1 MPENQTAQASTSS
14 PVSALEFY
22 GKTIKELPSATAEL
36 ASEAWEKPGQAMGHA
51 VKTVGTSAMIGT
63 LMGYIL
69 PAKGPTAWAVGIGL
83 TVPLIYSGYKAIT
96 GATEAAQLPGANPD
110 YVARQLARSTV
121 SGSTDFVLNM
131 AGGLGG
137 VEGGYAIKSNAGKVG
152 RFGQTAQRSI
162 LEAENKFLST
172 IANNKYVRQISEP
185 GINPKLPVGVIHT
198 TGGAEGANVIRL
210 SSFDTEA
217 LLPQHVSWF
226 KRSFTSL
233 SERIRQYDNR
243 DVVTTIGPRIARIED
258 DYMLAQGSLHV
269 HTKQS
274 DGMGTVTSISEKA
287 KAGKQNV
294 VLFSDHNHLAARDG
308 VKPGDPR
315 IPDQDVP
322 VIAELPKW
330 YAQQFQEA
338 AEQTV
343 NGKYVA
349 IIGTEMGTIGKV
361 GNPKSGGKN
370 HFLMVDVPQF
380 FEAKRRP
387 HTVLDT
393 AFAPLRRA
401 LGLKEKPAVVEPQ
414 VVEYNDG
421 NMNALVTYISQNR
434 IKDTTGQDP
443 IFIMAHPRWSQ
454 DHSPS
459 LPSGTKGAD
468 YGRYSFKTKAEW
480 VQRTDKHFRG
490 IEVIKGQAMKQ
501 SDTAEVGS
509 KDVDLLSL
517 RGYLNEGFH
526 VSPTVGRDAHFGNPL
541 GTPAETGIW
550 TSAIDKP
557 SVLEAM
563 RARRT
568 FATTHM
574 ERLNGRVVANDRYQM
589 GQVLDQAVTNEL
601 KLTTQI
607 GGKVE
612 PEAQYTFKLW
622 ADEKV
627 GDRTLAQV
635 VQQQKLTGEELR
647 QMGNAFSFEKF
658 RHTLGNKGGA
668 YFVEVSRKD
677 PTTAHMDRMFMAPF
691 WVEPLSGG
699 GRHSLWLPFLAGQ
712 APSTLMPAG
721 S

>member
-1 MPENQTAQASTSS
+1 
-14 PVSALEFY
+14 
-22 GKTIKELPSATAEL
+22 TIKHLPSATSEL
-36 ASEAWEKPGQAMGHA
+36 ASEAWQNPSKSIGHGI
-51 VKTVGTSAMIGT
+51 KTLATAAIAGK

-69 PAKGPTAWAVGIGL
+69 PARGPAALVVGVGL
-83 TVPLIYSGYKAIT
+83 TVPLLYQGYKKIT
-96 GATEAAQLPGANPD
+96 GATEEAQLPGANAD
-110 YVARQLARSTV
+110 YVAHQLARSTV
-121 SGSTDFVLNM
+121 AGSTDFALNLVGGA
-131 AGGLGG
+131 AGI
-137 VEGGYAIKSNAGKVG
+137 EGGYIAKSHASSIG
-152 RFGQTAQRSI
+152 RFGQSAQRSI
-162 LEAENKFLST
+162 LEGENKFLSA
-172 IANNKYVRQISEP
+172 IANNRFIRRISEP
-185 GINPKLPVGVIHT
+185 GTNPKLPVGVIHT
-198 TGGAEGANVIRL
+198 TGGIEGAAVTRL
-210 SSFDTEA
+210 STFDTEA
-217 LLPQHVSWF
+217 VLPQHVHWL
-226 KRSFTSL
+226 KRPFTSL
-233 SERIRQYDNR
+233 TERIRQYDNR
-243 DVVTTIGPRIARIED
+243 DVVSTLGPRIARIED
-258 DYMLAQGSLHV
+258 DYVLAQGSLHV

-315 IPDQDVP
+315 IPHQDVP
-322 VIAELPKW
+322 VIAESPKW

-380 FEAKRRP
+380 FEAKRRQQ
-387 HTVLDT
+387 TFMDM
-393 AFAPLRRA
+393 AFAPVRRA
-401 LGLKEKPAVVEPQ
+401 FGLKEKPAVIEPQ

-421 NMNALVTYISQNR
+421 NMNALVTYLSKNR

-480 VQRTDKHFRG
+480 VQATDKHFRG

-501 SDTAEVGS
+501 SDTVEVGS
-509 KDVDLLSL
+509 KDVDLLSY

-550 TSAIDKP
+550 TSSIDKP
-557 SVLEAM
+557 SVLEAL

-627 GDRTLAQV
+627 GDRTLAEV
-635 VQQQKLTGEELR
+635 VQQQKLTGEELS

-677 PTTAHMDRMFMAPF
+677 PTTAHVDRMFMAPF

-721 S
+721 N